1 MTTYN
6 TFEAPVPP
14 VGPTP
19 PTPPV
24 GYLPPPPPQP
34 QPKRG
39 TAAIIVGSVI
49 LGSGF
54 LTAVSGGVLLGMFGD
69 GQVLGSGSHTI
80 STSSSAIVAD
90 LGRIDDLNGFEFFT
104 GTPTLHLSAENV
116 TDAGVFV
123 GVGPT
128 QDVEDYL
135 QDVSIDRVSDLEFAP
150 FRLDT
155 ITDRGSSVASAPG
168 EQDFWVASG
177 MSSVE
182 SLSEA
187 QLAWE
192 IEDGRYEVVI
202 MNADGSAGVSTLA
215 AIGASLPTSAGIWT
229 LVLGIGIA
237 IMVGGGALLYVGVRQ
252 DRRPGRGAAR
262 ADS

>member
-1 MTTYN
+1 MTTSN
-6 TFEAPVPP
+6 TYDAPIPP

-19 PTPPV
+19 PTPPAA
-24 GYLPPPPPQP
+24 YLPPAPQP

-54 LTAVSGGVLLGMFGD
+54 LTAVSGGVMLGMFGD
-69 GQVLGSGSHTI
+69 GQVLGSGSHTV
-80 STSSSAIVAD
+80 STASSAIVAD
-90 LGRIDDLNGFEFFT
+90 LGRIDDLSGLEFLT
-104 GTPTLHLSAENV
+104 GSPTLHVTAENV

-135 QDVSIDRVSDLEFAP
+135 QDVTIERVSDLELAP

-155 ITDRGSSVASAPG
+155 ITDQGSSVASAPG
-168 EQDFWVASG
+168 EQEFWVGSG
-177 MSSVE
+177 VSSVE
-182 SLSEA
+182 SLSQA

-215 AIGASLPTSAGIWT
+215 EIGASLPTSAGIWT

-237 IMVGGGALLYVGVRQ
+237 LMIGGGALLYVGMRQ
-252 DRRPGRGAAR
+252 DGRPERGAVKAIN
-262 ADS
+262 

>member
-1 MTTYN
+1 MTTSN
-6 TFEAPVPP
+6 TFDAPIPP
-14 VGPTP
+14 IGS
-19 PTPPV
+19 TPPV
-24 GYLPPPPPQP
+24 SPTSYLPLAPQP

-69 GQVLGSGSHTI
+69 GQVLGSGSHTVT
-80 STSSSAIVAD
+80 TSSSAMVAD
-90 LGRIDDLNGFEFFT
+90 LGHIDDLQGLEFLT
-104 GTPTLHLSAENV
+104 GSPTLHISAANV
-116 TDAGVFV
+116 TDSGVFV

-128 QDVEDYL
+128 EDVEAYL
-135 QDVSIDRVSDLEFAP
+135 QDVTIDRVSDLELAP

-155 ITDRGSSVASAPG
+155 ITDKGSSAASAPG
-168 EQDFWVASG
+168 EQAFWVASG
-177 MSSVE
+177 QSSVE

-215 AIGASLPTSAGIWT
+215 AIGASLPTSAGLWT

-237 IMVGGGALLYVGVRQ
+237 LMIGGGALLYVGVRQ
-252 DRRPGRGAAR
+252 DRRPGRGAVR
-262 ADS
+262 ANS